1 MLPPRSSAPLAAVP
15 APAVRMDNR
24 DGMVE
29 AGRTGFRRRDP
40 SVSARR
46 RRLDPERAGDHVDRL
61 YRAAWA
67 LCGSREDAEDL
78 VQEVY
83 VKVLARPRWLSGE
96 DDLAYLMRSLH
107 NAYVS
112 RLRRHR
118 PATVS
123 LDAIPELDDQ
133 RALRRPEWSVEVG
146 ELFAAIS
153 ALPSPF
159 REA

>member
-46 RRLDPERAGDHVDRL
+46 RRLDPEHLGDHVHRL
-61 YRAAWA
+61 FRAAGA
-67 LCGSREDAEDL
+67 VCGSREDAEDL

-83 VKVLARPRWLSGE
+83 AKVLARPRWLTGE
-96 DDLAYLMRSLH
+96 DDVAYLMRALH
-107 NAYVS
+107 NTHVS
-112 RLRRHR
+112 RIRHSHQR
-118 PATVS
+118 PATVPI
-123 LDAIPELDDQ
+123 DAIPEPGDD
-133 RALRRPEWSVEVG
+133 RELRRPDSTVQVG
-146 ELFAAIS
+146 ELFRAIS
-153 ALPSPF
+153 GL
-159 REA
+159 